1 MSGYANTEN
10 VFYCLNSTFLC
21 RFLLHNYNIK
31 LSSDTFYGGIIV
43 VCAHKNICCI
53 GFMFHNFLTAAHLP
67 LACH

>member
-31 LSSDTFYGGIIV
+31 LSSDTFYGGIILLYV
-43 VCAHKNICCI
+43 VTKTFVAWGSCSI
-53 GFMFHNFLTAAHLP
+53 F
-67 LACH
+67 